1 MNTILG
7 TGNTKSFTRKARLED
22 FFGDEEDTIDQ
33 SIQNNQNK
41 YNPHNDNEF
50 VAKNQQE
57 YGHRKRIKP

>member
-7 TGNTKSFTRKARLED
+7 TGNTKSFTRKSRIED
-22 FFGDEEDTIDQ
+22 FFGDYDDTIDP

>member
-7 TGNTKSFTRKARLED
+7 TGNTKSFTRKARIED
-22 FFGDEEDTIDQ
+22 FFGDDDDTIDP

-50 VAKNQQE
+50 VDKNQQE